1 MALMVLIACRYPC
14 RKKGAKGVDGTDGHD
29 GVNGHNGK
37 DGMTRIVYEDKGGKQ
52 EVATLNDGFEIHW

>member
-1 MALMVLIACRYPC
+1 MALMVLNRVDIHVE
-14 RKKGAKGVDGTDGHD
+14 KGAKGVDGTDGHD

-52 EVATLNDGFEIHW
+52 EVATL